1 MWSRLWQSN
10 LWMLFHE
17 IYEYMEASPASP
29 TRKGSSSAK
38 IGLETGEVGIEP
50 TLLGIVGTLA
60 EKKDVFE
67 TTKDYSN
74 PIYFPTL
81 INGLV
86 ITGKF

>member
-1 MWSRLWQSN
+1 
-10 LWMLFHE
+10 
-17 IYEYMEASPASP
+17 MEASPASP

-60 EKKDVFE
+60 QKKTLCWEKKDVFE

>member
-1 MWSRLWQSN
+1 
-10 LWMLFHE
+10 MLFHE

-60 EKKDVFE
+60 KK
-67 TTKDYSN
+67 N
-74 PIYFPTL
+74 TL
-81 INGLV
+81 L
-86 ITGKF
+86 GKERHI

>member
-1 MWSRLWQSN
+1 
-10 LWMLFHE
+10 MLFHE

-60 EKKDVFE
+60 KKKHSVGKRK
-67 TTKDYSN
+67 TYLKPPRTN

-86 ITGKF
+86 FTGKF